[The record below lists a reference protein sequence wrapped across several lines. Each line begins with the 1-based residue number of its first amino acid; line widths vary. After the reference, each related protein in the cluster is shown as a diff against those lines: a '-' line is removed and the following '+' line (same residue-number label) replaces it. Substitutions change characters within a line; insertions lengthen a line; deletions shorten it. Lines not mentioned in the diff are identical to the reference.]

1 MAKAWRYRRSPL
13 RERIDK
19 TMANWTDLQIQVSI
33 ADLEQAEAI
42 AQMASPYGFYTED
55 YSQLEEEVLEI
66 AHIDL
71 IDEELLQKSRDTAVI
86 HLYLNET
93 ESLPEAAAFL
103 SEHLTAA
110 GIAFTTATGNLEEK
124 DFATEWRKYY
134 HPIQISPRL
143 AICPTWEEFTPA
155 PGQTVIHL
163 DPGMAFGTGTHDTTR
178 LCLRLIDRYLRP
190 ESRVLDVG
198 CGSGILAISALL
210 LGAAWADGC
219 DIDALAVKT
228 ARENAEVNGVESR
241 CNFLKADLTQGL
253 SGRYDLI
260 CANIVA
266 DVIIRLLPDVPRYL
280 SPGGRFIA
288 SGIVDVRKQDV
299 LDALEQ
305 HGFTVETLEEEG
317 GWVCLAAH
325 C

>member
-1 MAKAWRYRRSPL
+1 MTPH
-13 RERIDK
+13 
-19 TMANWTDLQIQVSI
+19 TMANWTDLQIQI
-33 ADLEQAEAI
+33 PIHHLEQAEAI

-55 YSQLEEEVLEI
+55 YSHLEQEVEEI

-71 IDEELLQKSRDTAVI
+71 IDEDLLQKSRDTAVI

-93 ESLPEAAAFL
+93 ESLPESSAFL
-103 SEHLTAA
+103 SERLNAA
-110 GIAFTTATGNLEEK
+110 GVPFTLETGNLEEK

-134 HPIQISPRL
+134 HPIVISPRL
-143 AICPTWEEFTPA
+143 AICPTWEDFAPA
-155 PGQTVIHL
+155 PGQRVIHL

-210 LGAAWADGC
+210 LGASHADGC

-228 ARENAEVNGVESR
+228 ARENAAVNQVSPR
-241 CNFLKADLTQGL
+241 CRFLQADLTQGL
-253 SGRYDLI
+253 SGQYDLI

-280 SPGGRFIA
+280 SPGGVFIA

-299 LDALEQ
+299 LTALSAQ
-305 HGFTVETLEEEG
+305 GFTVEALEEEG
-317 GWVCLAAH
+317 GWVCLAASPTTA
-325 C
+325 

>member
-1 MAKAWRYRRSPL
+1 
-13 RERIDK
+13 
-19 TMANWTDLQIQVSI
+19 MANWTDLKIQIDIQH
-33 ADLEQAEAI
+33 LEQAEAI

-55 YSQLEEEVLEI
+55 YSHLEQEVEEI

-71 IDEELLQKSRDTAVI
+71 IDEELLQKNRGTAVI

-93 ESLPEAAAFL
+93 ESLPESSAFL
-103 SEHLTAA
+103 SERLTAA
-110 GIAFTTATGNLEEK
+110 GIPYTMETGNLEEK

-143 AICPTWEEFTPA
+143 AICPTWESFTPA
-155 PGQTVIHL
+155 HGQQVIRL

-178 LCLRLIDRYLRP
+178 LCLRLIDRTLRP
-190 ESRVLDVG
+190 GSRVLDVG
-198 CGSGILAISALL
+198 CGSGILAISSLL
-210 LGAAWADGC
+210 LGASHADGC

-228 ARENAEVNGVESR
+228 ARENAAVNQVASR
-241 CNFLKADLTQGL
+241 CTFLQADLTQGL
-253 SGRYDLI
+253 SGQYDLI

-266 DVIIRLLPDVPRYL
+266 DVIIRLLPDIPRYL
-280 SPGGRFIA
+280 APDGTFIA

-299 LDALEQ
+299 LTALAAQ
-305 HGFTVETLEEEG
+305 GFTLDTLEEEG

-325 C
+325 PA